1 MPLLRYQVGDVGR
14 LLTEPSATG
23 HNTPRLRVMGRVR
36 EALVI
41 DGRFITASEVYDAL
55 DPVPG
60 LDFFQLVERAPG
72 RLELRLVPSHE
83 NADPSADAVAVLQ
96 GLVGDGAVIEPRLVK
111 SLRPEDSGKFVFV
124 KALDRDAEPRD
135 A

>member
-1 MPLLRYQVGDVGR
+1 VL
-14 LLTEPSATG
+14 
-23 HNTPRLRVMGRVR
+23 
-36 EALVI
+36 

-55 DPVPG
+55 DPLPG

-83 NADPSADAVAVLQ
+83 GALEPADAVAVLR
-96 GLVGDGAVIEPRLVK
+96 GRVGEDVEIEPRLVK
-111 SLRPEDSGKFVFV
+111 SLRPEESGKFVFV